1 MTNDKLIVKNTVFMA
16 VRMVITMADLV
27 FYTSRVV
34 LAQLGITDYGI
45 FIVVAG
51 LTVICHFHQCIDSG
65 HPALY
70 EF

>member
-16 VRMVITMADLV
+16 VRMVITMAISL
-27 FYTSRVV
+27 YTSRVV

-51 LTVICHFHQCIDSG
+51 LTVIMSFFTS
-65 HPALY
+65 ALTAAIQRY
-70 EF
+70 MNF